1 MMARKRDYLYILFR
15 VLVGFMF
22 FSHGAQKLFGLFG
35 GKVVEFSFSNIFFY
49 AGLIEVI
56 GGALIVLGLFVRPVV
71 FFTAIEMLVAFYKAH
86 LPRDLHPLQNGGEP
100 VILFFSAFL
109 ILLMYGSG
117 KWALDNLFKK

>member
-56 GGALIVLGLFVRPVV
+56 GGALIVGVFWEWYESQIKHSPFFFRCNLQHLRLF
-71 FFTAIEMLVAFYKAH
+71 
-86 LPRDLHPLQNGGEP
+86 
-100 VILFFSAFL
+100 
-109 ILLMYGSG
+109 
-117 KWALDNLFKK
+117 